1 MAIPVFAPTIGP
13 SFGIARP
20 NTYRSDVQ
28 TSHKGYEMMRP
39 LGLRKISP
47 INVTWQALK
56 KPQLD
61 EIISFFDSL
70 NGSLGPF
77 SYTPVDTV
85 TGPEGITPALSQ
97 VVGGS
102 LTSQPPYFVTFTWHQ
117 TTGTL
122 ETTKSK
128 EATFTVDDN
137 KLLTVTVPVFPLG
150 VSEWRV
156 YCGIVTGDTE
166 IQAGTETTRTW
177 TMPVGGRVAG
187 GANPPTTN
195 DLSVSRFFTFS
206 GTLTDTLIAPG
217 IYSLATTFNEQT
229 AAVP

>member
-1 MAIPVFAPTIGP
+1 MAIPIFTPTIGP
-13 SFGIARP
+13 SFDLARQ
-20 NTYRSDVQ
+20 NRYRADVQ

-39 LGLRKISP
+39 LGLRKVPP
-47 INVTWQALK
+47 INVTWKALK
-56 KPQLD
+56 KPELD
-61 EIISFFDSL
+61 EIVSFFDAL

-85 TGPEGITPALSQ
+85 TGPDGMTPALSQ
-97 VVGGS
+97 VAGGS
-102 LTSQPPYFVTFTWHQ
+102 LTSQAPYFVTFTWYQ
-117 TTGTL
+117 TSGTL

-128 EATFTVDDN
+128 EATFTVSDN
-137 KLLTVTVPVFPLG
+137 NLL
-150 VSEWRV
+150 
-156 YCGIVTGDTE
+156 TE

-177 TMPVGGRVAG
+177 TMPAGGRVAG

-217 IYSLATTFNEQT
+217 IYSLSTTFNEQT